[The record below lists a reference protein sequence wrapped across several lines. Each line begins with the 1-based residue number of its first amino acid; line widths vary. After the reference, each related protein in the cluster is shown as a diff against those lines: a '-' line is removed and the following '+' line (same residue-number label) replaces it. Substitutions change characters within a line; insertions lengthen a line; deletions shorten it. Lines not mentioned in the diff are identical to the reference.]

1 VSKKLKSV
9 GVPASIGI
17 PLYSWW
23 SRHFL
28 SDFYAKDYDRIAGFD
43 KLPGISALDEA
54 VAIRKGLFSTND
66 PRFLA
71 WWPIFKEF
79 TATWAPEYLTQPP
92 ENADAAFQDF
102 VAGKAAMY
110 YSGSW
115 LPYDLRAAKA
125 NFVYSAFNFPVLGTE
140 VAPFSTGVDVSNAV
154 GGPNAAYQYA
164 ISTPAANASMK
175 EAGKV
180 DAVLDW
186 LRYIGTPRVIQEVVD
201 EKDSY
206 IPTWPNTR
214 ARPGSELLVSQA
226 NQPLRSVT
234 STNTSPQLDADLQRV
249 FAQYLAGLMSL
260 EQAGPQV
267 QLALD
272 RAVQD
277 YAARN
282 NVNLD
287 DY

>member
-1 VSKKLKSV
+1 
-9 GVPASIGI
+9 
-17 PLYSWW
+17 
-23 SRHFL
+23 
-28 SDFYAKDYDRIAGFD
+28 
-43 KLPGISALDEA
+43 
-54 VAIRKGLFSTND
+54 
-66 PRFLA
+66 
-71 WWPIFKEF
+71 
-79 TATWAPEYLTQPP
+79 
-92 ENADAAFQDF
+92 
-102 VAGKAAMY
+102 
-110 YSGSW
+110 
-115 LPYDLRAAKA
+115 
-125 NFVYSAFNFPVLGTE
+125 
-140 VAPFSTGVDVSNAV
+140 
-154 GGPNAAYQYA
+154 
-164 ISTPAANASMK
+164 MK

-249 FAQYLAGLMSL
+249 FGQYLAGLISL